1 MNLDDEPIPAAPAL
15 AGYTGNLLRRAFQ
28 KAAAV
33 GARVMPPGRQARE
46 LGVLM
51 AIDSASDSTG
61 LSQRRIGELLGVNR
75 SIMVKLV
82 DRLEADGLVRRDRDP
97 ADRRNYALR
106 TTERGKEM
114 IAEMNRGANRGE
126 AELTAR
132 LSPAER
138 ERLAA
143 LLRRTLPDLSP
154 ELPERLTT
162 RVGFLLPRAHLVVRG
177 QVMDALAPVGVLPQ
191 HLSILATLAE
201 IEPSSQ
207 QRLAAVLGVS
217 GPAIVAAVAALERR
231 GLISR
236 PRNPSDRREH
246 QLELTP
252 DGKRTLSQA
261 LSIVDEAHDR
271 LAERVGKA
279 ELDELDGLLARIT
292 EG

>member
-1 MNLDDEPIPAAPAL
+1 MNLDDEPIPPTPAL

-33 GARVMPPGRQARE
+33 GVRVMPPGRQARE
-46 LGVLM
+46 LGVMM
-51 AIDSASDSTG
+51 AIDGASDTTG

-106 TTERGKEM
+106 TTERGKAM
-114 IAEMNRGANRGE
+114 IAEMNRGANKGE
-126 AELTAR
+126 AELTAQ

-138 ERLAA
+138 VRLAE
-143 LLRRTLPDLSP
+143 LLRRVVPNLSP

-162 RVGFLLPRAHLVVRG
+162 RVGFLLPRAHLLVRG
-177 QVMDALAPVGVLPQ
+177 QVMDALAPLGVVPQ

-252 DGKRTLSQA
+252 AGKRTLAEA
-261 LSIVDEAHDR
+261 LSIVDEAHER
-271 LAERVGKA
+271 LAEQVGKA

-292 EG
+292 ES